1 MRLRQVALVARDL
14 EAVVADC
21 CAVLGLEVGFRD
33 PEIAMFGLR
42 NALMPIGDTFLEVV
56 SPVREDATAAR
67 FLERRRGDGGYMVIV
82 QTDDLDVARTRLTT
96 LGVRVVF
103 EVAFDD
109 VATLHLHPR
118 DVGGAILSLDVA
130 RPPESWRWAG
140 PLWHEHVRTDV
151 SAVLAGVEL
160 QAADPAAMAA
170 RWSAI
175 LDRPS
180 RESGPGSWVIPLGD
194 GEDGVI
200 RLVRARDER
209 GDGVAGLDVRVHDRA
224 RALASAHTRGLAT
237 TADTVMLGGVRV
249 RLC

>member
-14 EAVVADC
+14 EAVVADS
-21 CAVLGLEVGFRD
+21 CAVLGVEVAFRD

-42 NALMPIGDTFLEVV
+42 NALMPIGDTFLEIV

-82 QTDDLDVARTRLTT
+82 QTDDLDAARARLAT

-109 VATLHLHPR
+109 VVTLHLHPR
-118 DVGGAILSLDVA
+118 DVGGAILSVDVA

-140 PLWHEHVRTDV
+140 PVWREHVRTDV
-151 SAVLAGVEL
+151 SVAIAGVEI

-175 LDRPS
+175 LERPC
-180 RESGPGSWVIPLGD
+180 RESGAGGWHIPLD
-194 GEDGVI
+194 DGVI
-200 RLVRARDER
+200 RVVRARDER
-209 GDGVAGLDVRVHDRA
+209 GDGVAGLDVRMRDRA
-224 RALASAHTRGLAT
+224 KALASAHARGLAR
-237 TADTVMLGGVRV
+237 TADTVTLGGVRV
-249 RLC
+249 RLT

>member
-14 EAVVADC
+14 EAVVGDC
-21 CAVLGLEVGFRD
+21 CAVLGLEVAFRD

-67 FLERRRGDGGYMVIV
+67 FLQRRGGDGGYMVIV
-82 QTDDLDVARTRLTT
+82 QTDDLDAARRRLSA

-140 PLWHEHVRTDV
+140 PVWRDHVRTEV
-151 SAVLAGVEL
+151 SAVIAGVEL
-160 QAADPAAMAA
+160 QAADPGALAA

-175 LDRPS
+175 LERPS
-180 RESGPGSWVIPLGD
+180 RESGPGACVIPLD
-194 GEDGVI
+194 DGVI
-200 RLVRARDER
+200 RFVRAEDER
-209 GDGVAGLDVRVHDRA
+209 GDGVAGLDVRLHDRA
-224 RALASAHTRGLAT
+224 RAFASAHARGLAT
-237 TADTVMLGGVRV
+237 TADTITLGGVRV

>member
-21 CAVLGLEVGFRD
+21 CAVLGVEVAFRD

-42 NALMPIGDTFLEVV
+42 NALMPIGDTFLEIV

-82 QTDDLDVARTRLTT
+82 QTEDLDAARARLTT

-140 PLWHEHVRTDV
+140 PVWREHVRTDV
-151 SAVLAGVEL
+151 SATIAGVEI
-160 QAADPAAMAA
+160 QTADPAAMAA

-175 LDRPS
+175 LERPC
-180 RESGPGSWVIPLGD
+180 RENGAGGWLVPLD
-194 GEDGVI
+194 EGVI

-209 GDGVAGLDVRVHDRA
+209 GDGVAGLDVRMHDRA
-224 RALASAHTRGLAT
+224 KALASAHARGLAT
-237 TADTVMLGGVRV
+237 TADTVTLGGVRV

>member
-21 CAVLGLEVGFRD
+21 CAVLGLEVAFRD
-33 PEIAMFGLR
+33 PEIATFGLR

-82 QTDDLDVARTRLTT
+82 QTDDLDAARARLAT

-103 EVAFDD
+103 DVAFDD

-140 PLWHEHVRTDV
+140 PVWRAHVRTDV
-151 SAVLAGVEL
+151 SAAIAGVEI

-175 LDRPS
+175 LERPS
-180 RESGPGSWVIPLGD
+180 REGGPGTYLIPLD
-194 GEDGVI
+194 DGVI

-224 RALASAHTRGLAT
+224 RALASAHARGLAT
-237 TADTVMLGGVRV
+237 TAETVMLGGVRV

>member
-14 EAVVADC
+14 EAVVGDC
-21 CAVLGLEVGFRD
+21 CAVLGLEVAFRD

-67 FLERRRGDGGYMVIV
+67 FLQRRGGDGGYMVIV
-82 QTDDLDVARTRLTT
+82 QTDDLEAARTRLSA

-140 PLWHEHVRTDV
+140 PVWRDHVRTDV
-151 SAVLAGVEL
+151 SAVIAGVGL
-160 QAADPAAMAA
+160 QAADPGALAA

-175 LDRPS
+175 LERPS
-180 RESGPGSWVIPLGD
+180 RENGPGAYVIPLD
-194 GEDGVI
+194 DGVI
-200 RLVRARDER
+200 RFVRAQDER
-209 GDGVAGLDVRVHDRA
+209 GDGVAGLDVRLHDRA
-224 RALASAHTRGLAT
+224 RAFASAHARGLAT
-237 TADTVMLGGVRV
+237 TADTVTLGGIRV